1 MSDSQ
6 IKLVV
11 INSFGPMGASLL
23 ASLVEKWGYSNFPIR
38 LGPVLIK
45 YLTGERDL
53 SDPKL
58 KARFRQSFF
67 SGSRR
72 ASRSGLSVA
81 DRDNGERSQLLD
93 LATVIEELDALD
105 AVSFGS
111 LAELYDAYRALY
123 SRSIQYKS
131 SCSLPGRHI
140 ELAVGYEGY
149 GETDLETAFTKQF
162 SNVVFF
168 HLTRDRNEWIE
179 SRVSQYMAHPDGGR
193 DFRLGQALDQYDEY
207 IESIS
212 KLPGTKIDFEEL
224 LIPNVRATTQLITK
238 VLAQPPLL
246 ADFEGEKFDIY
257 GGISDYRQAFT
268 KKDRPGR
275 YLSGVSRA
283 IVTLICKTK
292 MRRFWKSLFFYPVYC
307 LESLRNRELRGRKA

>member
-1 MSDSQ
+1 MSDFQ
-6 IKLVV
+6 MKLVV

-23 ASLVEKWGYSNFPIR
+23 ASLVEKWGYSNFPMR
-38 LGPVLIK
+38 LGPVLIE
-45 YLTGERDL
+45 YLTGERDS
-53 SDPKL
+53 SDPKI
-58 KARFRQSFF
+58 KAKFRQIFV
-67 SGSRR
+67 SGSEHI
-72 ASRSGLSVA
+72 SRGGLSVVE
-81 DRDNGERSQLLD
+81 RDSGRRSQLLD
-93 LATVIEELDALD
+93 LAAVVEELDTLD

-123 SRSIQYKS
+123 SRSIQYKPRL
-131 SCSLPGRHI
+131 SLPGRHI
-140 ELAVGYEGY
+140 ELANGYEGY
-149 GETDLETAFTKQF
+149 GKTDLETAFRKHF

-179 SRVSQYMAHPDGGR
+179 SRASQYMAHADGGR
-193 DFRLGQALDQYDEY
+193 DFRLGQAVDQYEGY

-224 LIPNVRATTQLITK
+224 LIPNVRATIELITK

-246 ADFEGEKFDIY
+246 AYFESEKFDIY

-275 YLSGVSRA
+275 YLSGVSRV

-292 MRRFWKSLFFYPVYC
+292 MRRFWKSLVFYPVYW